1 EGGLYEVSGEAQ
13 IAARADAVHQAIYL
27 IFNEGYHGSHPQ
39 ETIREELCQEALRLG
54 VLLTGHRVV
63 AAESQALVALMCFH
77 LARLTARVD
86 GEGRLVPLEE
96 QDRSRWER
104 PLIEQGVRFLERSA
118 QGERVSAYHLE
129 AGIAALHCL
138 AASHEE
144 TDWTEIIALY
154 DLLYGLTPT
163 PIVALNRAIAIGQ
176 AEGPGKALEELN
188 RIPGAR
194 KLKDYPF
201 YPAALGEFHRRAGH
215 REEARDYFAQALRL
229 ARSPSES
236 RFLERKLEVCG

>member
-1 EGGLYEVSGEAQ
+1 MVAGGDAATLQEV
-13 IAARADAVHQAIYL
+13 
-27 IFNEGYHGSHPQ
+27 
-39 ETIREELCQEALRLG
+39 
-54 VLLTGHRVV
+54 
-63 AAESQALVALMCFH
+63 
-77 LARLTARVD
+77 
-86 GEGRLVPLEE
+86 GRLVPLEE

-104 PLIEQGVRFLERSA
+104 PLIEQGVRILERSA

-201 YPAALGEFHRRAGH
+201 YPAAGPQPLRIPLSRTQAGSLRLSVPAAPGARRRAAKWVLISISCVKLRIRSG
-215 REEARDYFAQALRL
+215 FTPSQAGCTKTCT
-229 ARSPSES
+229 A
-236 RFLERKLEVCG
+236 